1 MKKYIYIFLVATC
14 LILLVGCN
22 KKDIKYIKEDGTLIL
37 QNQEVVSGY
46 NYKSFE
52 NPDFFTENLYKNQF
66 FIKKENKK
74 VSEITDDAMFN
85 FDYIYLNQ
93 ENKFLYVD
101 RYKDLNIISK
111 NNIKNTIGEDVAIEE
126 NCSYDLDFGCID
138 RFNSFLYPEIKI
150 KNKAYGTSKNGK
162 TIAYIDLNLDFFII
176 KDNSARKHIDKNVS
190 SFTLDYFGENV
201 YYIKNKNQLYLYRNK
216 QSKKIASGVKNF
228 FISKDGNNVVWI
240 DNNYNVYTKNVSDNT
255 INKICNSK
263 DGIYAVIGDDN
274 SIIYTKG
281 NSKTLYRY
289 LNQKNIKIDSDII
302 GFCQYKNKI
311 YYINVGNNLF
321 EIDIKDN
328 YKKSNIKSNIKNFIL
343 SNSKL
348 YFLDYDNNI
357 YKKENNENL
366 TKIASNVDEDYSIIE
381 NDIVYKKYNAIY
393 VNNKKI
399 ADRVKAFCFNSSYI
413 AYVDSK
419 DRVHIYDVKNKKD
432 SIQIKN
438 AKKYAKIYLGNNL
451 LYKSTL
457 EFDNINEIAG
467 YWYSEEPFNFDNKKG
482 NLIKFEPN
490 NKVTFFYNDNTKK
503 SYDLTIDKDYGCLYF
518 SKLNTSDEIS
528 FTIRDIELKKI
539 SLIINNIKYSYG
551 YDFKKISNDEA
562 SKKINEIKLM
572 NKN

>member
-1 MKKYIYIFLVATC
+1 MKKYIYIFLVAIC
-14 LILLVGCN
+14 LILLIGCN
-22 KKDIKYIKEDGTLIL
+22 KKAIKEDGTLIL
-37 QNQEVVSGY
+37 QNQEVISCY

-52 NPDFFTENLYKNQF
+52 DPDFFTEDLYENQF

-85 FDYIYLNQ
+85 FDYIYLNE

-101 RYKDLNIISK
+101 RYKGLNIISK
-111 NNIKNTIGEDVAIEE
+111 NNIKNIVGENVAIEE
-126 NCSYDLDFGCID
+126 NCPYDLDFGCID
-138 RFNSFLYPEIKI
+138 RFNSFLYPETKI
-150 KNKAYGTSKNGK
+150 KNKAYGASKNGK

-176 KDNSARKHIDKNVS
+176 KDDSARKHIDKNVS

-201 YYIKNKNQLYLYRNK
+201 YYIKNENQLYLYKNK
-216 QSKKIASGVKNF
+216 ENKKIATGVKNF

-240 DNNYNVYTKNVSDNT
+240 DNNYNVYTKNISDNT

-263 DGIYAVIGDDN
+263 DGVYAVIGYDN

-289 LNQKNIKIDSDII
+289 LNQKNIKIASDVI

-311 YYINVGNNLF
+311 YYINVKNNLF
-321 EIDIKDN
+321 EIDLKDN
-328 YKKSNIKSNIKNFIL
+328 YKKSKIRSNIKNFVL

-348 YFLDYDNNI
+348 YFLDYDKNI
-357 YKKENNENL
+357 YKKENNKSL
-366 TKIASNVDEDYSIIE
+366 TKIASNVDEDYAIIE
-381 NDIVYKKYNAIY
+381 NDVVYKKDDAIY

-438 AKKYAKIYLGNNL
+438 AKKYAKIYLGNNF
-451 LYKSTL
+451 LYKPTL
-457 EFDNINEIAG
+457 EFDNINKIVG
-467 YWYSEEPFNFDNKKG
+467 YWYSDEPFNFDNKKG

-490 NKVTFFYNDNTKK
+490 NKVTIFYSDNTKK
-503 SYDLTIDKDYGCLYF
+503 SYDLTIDKEYGCLYF
-518 SKLNTSDEIS
+518 TKLNTSGEVEFYIK
-528 FTIRDIELKKI
+528 DIEFKKI
-539 SLIINNIKYSYG
+539 RLIINDKRSYG
-551 YDFKKISNDEA
+551 YDFQKISDNEA